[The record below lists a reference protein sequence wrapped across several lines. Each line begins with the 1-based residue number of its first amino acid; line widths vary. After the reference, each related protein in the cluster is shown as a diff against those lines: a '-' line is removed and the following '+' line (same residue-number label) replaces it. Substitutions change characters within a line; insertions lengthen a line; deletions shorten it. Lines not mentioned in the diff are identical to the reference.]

1 MNTGKAGMFPG
12 RSGEKMES
20 LRSKVILVTGANGFI
35 GSHLTR
41 RLLEEG
47 AEVHVLLK
55 KDFNQFR
62 IKDILKNL
70 TLWYGDLR
78 NFQSICSCIKSSR
91 PQIIFHLAA
100 LLNVSRASE
109 LIESMIDVNIKGT
122 LNLLR
127 GVIKENITLE
137 FFINTG
143 SSEEYGNGPVPFSED
158 QREIPVSPYS
168 ASKVATTYFCQM
180 IYRSMGLPIV
190 TLRPFLV
197 YGPNQDTDMFI
208 PSLIQHCLEGKDF
221 PMTEGGQ
228 TREFNYIDDIVE
240 AYLLAVICP
249 QAMGEV
255 INIGNGLEYRI
266 RDVAEKI
273 VHMMGD
279 PIKLLVGALPKRP
292 GEADHF
298 FCNNEKAR
306 KLLGWSP
313 KINIDEGLERTIDWF
328 KCSFAKSKS
337 VVRGSDV

>member
-1 MNTGKAGMFPG
+1 MFPG
-12 RSGEKMES
+12 KSGEKMKS
-20 LRSKVILVTGANGFI
+20 LKSKIILVTGAAGFI

-47 AEVHVLLK
+47 AEVHILLR
-55 KDFNQFR
+55 KDTDQFR
-62 IKDILKNL
+62 IQDFLEDL
-70 TLWYGDLR
+70 TIWYGDLKD
-78 NFQSICSCIKSSR
+78 FQGICSCIRGSR

-168 ASKVATTYFCQM
+168 ASKVAATYFCQM

-197 YGPNQDTDMFI
+197 YGPDQDTDMFI

-221 PMTEGGQ
+221 PMTEGDQ

-249 QAMGEV
+249 QAVGEV
-255 INIGNGLEYRI
+255 INIGNGIEYTI

-292 GEADHF
+292 GETDHF

-313 KINIDEGLERTIDWF
+313 KINIDEGLERTIEWYKWF
-328 KCSFAKSKS
+328 FSNNSKE
-337 VVRGSDV
+337 VKMLDA